1 MRPLLSNSQRMIR
14 AFRILLFPFSLLYCL
29 VTSIRNALYNSGI
42 KKSTAY
48 PVPLISVGNLT
59 VGGTGKTPL
68 TELLIKT
75 LTPDYNC
82 ALLSR
87 GYGRKTKGPIHAKDD
102 ASPSTIV
109 DEPMQ
114 IMQKFPDLTV
124 MVAEKRTLGMDYLLQ
139 LNPPPKVVLLDD
151 AYQHRAVSPGLSIL
165 VTDYYRPI
173 YKDFCLPAGNLREPL
188 AGKKRADIIVVN
200 KCPHNLSETEKDK
213 ILRKLKP
220 TAQQKVFFSTIGYD
234 YLKSLKST
242 DTRELFGKENK
253 PVLAVTGIGNPAP
266 FFNHVEGYT
275 KELEKITFPDHHDF
289 SDTDIKKI
297 NAKLEKMGPDSIVIT
312 TEKDAVRLRHKNL
325 PDSLSKKI
333 WYLPIELKILFN
345 EQNTF
350 IKTVKSYVEENS
362 GNSNVS

>member
-1 MRPLLSNSQRMIR
+1 MQR
-14 AFRILLFPFSLLYCL
+14 ALRILLFPFSLMYCL
-29 VTSIRNALYNSGI
+29 ATSIRNALYNSGI
-42 KKSTAY
+42 KKSTPY

-75 LTPDYNC
+75 LIPDYPC

-87 GYGRKTKGPIHAKDD
+87 GYGRKTKGPLHANDD
-102 ASPSTIV
+102 ATASTIG

-114 IMQKFPDLTV
+114 MKQKFPALTV
-124 MVAEKRTLGMDYLLQ
+124 MVAERRILGMNHLLH

-165 VTDYYRPI
+165 VTDYFRPI
-173 YKDFCLPAGNLREPL
+173 YKDFCLPSGNLREPL
-188 AGKKRADIIVVN
+188 CGKKRADIIIVN
-200 KCPHNLSETEKDK
+200 KCPCNLSETEKTQ

-220 TAQQKVFFSTIGYD
+220 TAHQLVFFSSIGYD
-234 YLKSLKST
+234 KLKPLKDT
-242 DTRELFGKENK
+242 DTLPESAQGKK
-253 PVLAVTGIGNPAP
+253 SVLAITGIGNPAP
-266 FFNHVEGYT
+266 FFNEVAGFA
-275 KELEKITFPDHHDF
+275 KEFEKISFPDHHDF
-289 SDTDIKKI
+289 SDSDLRKI
-297 NAKLEKMGPDSIVIT
+297 NNKLAKMSPDSIVVT

-325 PDSLSKKI
+325 PADLSEKI

-345 EQNTF
+345 EQDTF
-350 IKTVKSYVEENS
+350 LKTVKNYVEENS